1 MLITILALLFAPT
14 FPFQEASAAPT
25 SAPPKVAKVLM
36 IGIDGVRPDALLAAN
51 TPYIDQL
58 VKNGA
63 IALQARTT
71 SITSSGPAW
80 TSILTGSRMMLH
92 GVHDNSFE
100 GSQVEI
106 CNTWLEQVE
115 TQRPDSFTAAISQW
129 GPIHEQL
136 TTGHIDI
143 SGNVGSGA
151 EVTASA
157 QQLLLEEQN
166 NVTALF
172 LHYDDVDHAGHDFGY
187 AVDVPEYIAAIE
199 KVDAAI
205 GLVLAAV
212 RERVHYAHEDWLFLV
227 GTDHGGK
234 DKGHGGNLPE
244 CRTVFMIASGDSV
257 TENPFRENPEVIDF
271 ATMALHHLG
280 LRSSIAP
287 EPRDW
292 DWWPGRH
299 DLLNQRA
306 AEGSAEIAFFGDSIT
321 HGWEGDGKEIWNE
334 VYAPLNAM
342 NFGISADRTEHV
354 LWRMRHGNL
363 KTMQP
368 KVCVVM
374 IGTNNSHRDSSIE
387 IAKGVEAV
395 VAELLFTY
403 PETKVLLL
411 AIFPRGENQDDAL
424 RKTNQGANSL
434 LDSWSSDTDRVH
446 FLNMNSRFLEDSGVL
461 SKEIMP
467 DLLHPNP
474 KGYRIWAEAMAPTL
488 TKLLAD

>member
-1 MLITILALLFAPT
+1 MLTAILALTLASAFPLQESSPAPT
-14 FPFQEASAAPT
+14 P
-25 SAPPKVAKVLM
+25 APPKVAKVLM

-51 TPYIDQL
+51 TPHIDQL
-58 VKNGA
+58 VKHGA
-63 IALQARTT
+63 ITLQARTT

-80 TSILTGSRMMLH
+80 TSILTGARMMLH

-100 GSQVEI
+100 GNQVEI
-106 CNTWLEQVE
+106 WNTWLSQVE

-136 TTGHIDI
+136 TTGRLDL

-151 EVTASA
+151 EVTSSA
-157 QQLLLEEQN
+157 RELLLEEQN
-166 NVTALF
+166 DVTALF
-172 LHYDDVDHAGHDFGY
+172 LHFDDVDYAGHEFGY
-187 AVDVPEYIAAIE
+187 AVDIPEYIAAIE
-199 KVDAAI
+199 QVDTAI
-205 GLVLAAV
+205 GLVLSAIQ
-212 RERVHYAHEDWLFLV
+212 ERMHVAHEDWLVLV
-227 GTDHGGK
+227 GTDHGGF
-234 DKGHGGNLPE
+234 DKGHGQDIPE

-257 TENPFRENPEVIDF
+257 GDYPFRESPEVIDL

-292 DWWPGRH
+292 DWWPGRQE
-299 DLLNQRA
+299 LLNQRA
-306 AEGSAEIAFFGDSIT
+306 LEGSAEVAFFGDSIT
-321 HGWEGDGKEIWNE
+321 HGWEGDGKEIWEE
-334 VYAPLNAM
+334 VYAPVQAM

-374 IGTNNSHRDSSIE
+374 IGTNNSHRDSPLE

-395 VAELLFTY
+395 VVELLFTY
-403 PETKVLLL
+403 PDTKVLLL
-411 AIFPRGENQDDAL
+411 AIFPRGENRDDAL
-424 RKTNQGANSL
+424 RKKNQGANGL
-434 LDSWSSDTDRVH
+434 LESWSSDTDRVH
-446 FLNMNSRFLEDSGVL
+446 FLNLNLLFLEQSGVL

-467 DLLHPNP
+467 DLLHPNAE
-474 KGYRIWAEAMAPTL
+474 GYRIWADGMAPTL
-488 TKLLAD
+488 AELLGD